1 MKNLRF
7 LSDHEYY
14 WSDSRRNLCAHPPA
28 QTRGT
33 GGQVAAT
40 GVVVAGFT
48 DRTVQTLWPR
58 GLQVPARPGAWS
70 QVLSVDRPEGKAA
83 TDGLRPAGLPGRGA
97 GVSGELPSGAT
108 DPQTNLRH
116 QLRTVA
122 AARIAVRRHDARQ
135 GDAGSN
141 RVRPPRNGRA
151 VGQHAGSAP
160 RVGRASLP
168 RDGGSQ

>member
-1 MKNLRF
+1 MTNLRF
-7 LSDHEYY
+7 SSDHGYY
-14 WSDSRRNLCAHPPA
+14 WSESRRNLCAHPAP
-28 QTRGT
+28 QTRGN

-40 GVVVAGFT
+40 GVVVARFA
-48 DRTVQTLWPR
+48 DRTVQTLRLR
-58 GLQVPARPGAWS
+58 GLQVPARSGAWS
-70 QVLSVDRPEGKAA
+70 QVLSVDRPEGEAA
-83 TDGLRPAGLPGRGA
+83 TDGLRPAGLPGRGPR
-97 GVSGELPSGAT
+97 VSGELPPGST

-141 RVRPPRNGRA
+141 RVRPPRNGRV

-160 RVGRASLP
+160 RVGRASSP
-168 RDGGSQ
+168 RDGGSR